1 MITRCSCKTVSHDGG
16 RQLVAL
22 SRACGSASL
31 QFFRVSKRKK
41 ERLGDSQFARRP
53 VIDPLIECEKGV

>member
-22 SRACGSASL
+22 SRACGWASL
-31 QFFRVSKRKK
+31 QFLKSVWGTLNLLEGR
-41 ERLGDSQFARRP
+41 
-53 VIDPLIECEKGV
+53 